1 MATIHKFEQKKQA
14 DRRTALLGLA
24 ADQPAEAGVCP
35 TSAEM
40 AELVDQCST
49 EKKEQFFRHIAICEN
64 CYREWLTLQMVLDK
78 RIGSKKKSRVFKF
91 FEPGKMALFGTLLAA
106 AASVVVFLNIN
117 LPTTEKTS
125 LIAPIESVR
134 QEPSSVRE
142 EEKSR
147 PAVPAEQQDTPP
159 APAKSASKPEP
170 LRKKQE
176 TPASVDAFKM
186 EKKRS
191 VPAAPATMH
200 PAPASAL
207 KKDLPAQE
215 SISAE
220 QALPKAAGEAAAT
233 DGAVRSQTG
242 GGIPALRHNRLQAGA
257 AVFGQWREQLENGC
271 REQRTSEAFWQE
283 MERKGRE
290 VKARSGE
297 LQQDEQTT
305 LENLLLQTSGMETA
319 NIQER
324 CRKILD
330 LLAEERKGRADSLH

>member
-1 MATIHKFEQKKQA
+1 MATIHKFDQKKQA

-40 AELVDQCST
+40 AELIDLCTT
-49 EKKEQFFRHIAICEN
+49 EKKEQFFRHIAVCET

-78 RIGSKKKSRVFKF
+78 RIESKKKSRLFKF
-91 FEPGKMALFGTLLAA
+91 FEPGNMALFGTLLAA

-125 LIAPIESVR
+125 LIAPIESMR

-147 PAVPAEQQDTPP
+147 PAVSAERQDAPP
-159 APAKSASKPEP
+159 APTKPTVKP
-170 LRKKQE
+170 DTLRKKPE

-191 VPAAPATMH
+191 VPAAPAAMP

-207 KKDLPAQE
+207 KKGLPAQE

-220 QALPKAAGEAAAT
+220 KALPKAAREDAT

-242 GGIPALRHNRLQAGA
+242 GGMPALRHSRLQAGP
-257 AVFGQWREQLENGC
+257 AVFGQWRQQLENGC

-290 VKARSGE
+290 VKAHSGE

-305 LENLLLQTSGMETA
+305 LENLLLLTTGMEKA
-319 NIQER
+319 NVSER

-330 LLAEERKGRADSLH
+330 LLAEER